1 MQADAPFF
9 SSLYGSSPPEWE
21 VLRCLLSGL
30 EQGAQ
35 LLRHL
40 GGARLVKVALLDLKT
55 RIALQEL
62 PERDSILEWP
72 AEAAMA
78 PGAKSG
84 NWAERLARQ
93 LVGRLQDCLW
103 RGPSSLYC
111 HPCRAPAPPSPY
123 QPQQGSA
130 GA

>member
-1 MQADAPFF
+1 MGGKASCTERTRGF
-9 SSLYGSSPPEWE
+9 
-21 VLRCLLSGL
+21 RR
-30 EQGAQ
+30 GA
-35 LLRHL
+35 H
-40 GGARLVKVALLDLKT
+40 LVKVALLDLKT
-55 RIALQEL
+55 RIALQKL
-62 PERDSILEWP
+62 QERDSILGWP
-72 AEAAMA
+72 AKAAMA
-78 PGAKSG
+78 TGGESG

-123 QPQQGSA
+123 QPQHGSA